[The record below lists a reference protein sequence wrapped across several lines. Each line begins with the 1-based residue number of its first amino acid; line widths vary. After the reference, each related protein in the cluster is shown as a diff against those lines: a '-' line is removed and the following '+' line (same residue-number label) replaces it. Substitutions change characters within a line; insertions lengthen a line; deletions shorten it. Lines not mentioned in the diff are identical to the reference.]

1 MQKRQLGRTNH
12 ESTLAI
18 FGAAAFYHY
27 DINDQEKANE
37 ALDFAYQAG
46 VNHIDV
52 APGYGPAETLVGR
65 WLPQY
70 RHEFFLGSKTERRD
84 RDAAWAEFE
93 QSLEKLQTDQL
104 DLYQLHAVT
113 SMEELN
119 EIMQPGGAIEALQQ
133 AREQKLTRNLGIT
146 GHGMDVPAVQ
156 LAALERFDFDTVM
169 FPINPALF
177 SDRDYHRNAE
187 KLLQVC
193 IDRNLGV
200 MAIKSIAKQAWGDRR
215 RTYNTWYEP
224 YNYQEMIN
232 AGVRFVLSQ
241 PGVTAIPTAADVKL
255 LSMVLNAVESYSPM
269 SAEEQTTWIEKSVD
283 LAPIFA

>member
-1 MQKRQLGRTNH
+1 MQKRMLGRTNH

-18 FGAAAFYHY
+18 FGTAAFYHH

-37 ALDFAYQAG
+37 ALELAYSAG
-46 VNHIDV
+46 INHIDV

-65 WLPQY
+65 WLPAH
-70 RHEFFLGSKTERRD
+70 RHEIFLGSKTEKRD
-84 RDAAWAEFE
+84 YDAAWAEFG
-93 QSLEKLQTDQL
+93 QSLEKLQTEQL

-113 SMEELN
+113 SMDELN
-119 EIMQPGGAIEALQQ
+119 QIMQPGGAIEALQK
-133 AREQKLTRNLGIT
+133 ARDQKLTRFLGIT
-146 GHGMDVPAVQ
+146 GHGWDVPAVQ

-177 SDRDYHRNAE
+177 ANANYRRDAE

-200 MAIKSIAKQAWGDRR
+200 MAIKSIAKQAWGEREQA
-215 RTYNTWYEP
+215 YNTWYEP
-224 YNYQEMIN
+224 YDHQEMIT

-241 PGVTAIPTAADVKL
+241 PGVTAIPSAAEVKL
-255 LSMVLNAVESYSPM
+255 LPLVFEAVESFTPM
-269 SAEEQTTWIEKSVD
+269 SLEEQTALVGNAVD
-283 LAPIFA
+283 LAPIFD